1 MNYGIVGYSGRMGKE
16 LSAIFGAAGHE
27 LLLMA
32 DEGGVLPSEE
42 GISPRVIVDFSRASA
57 LPETLRLCKE
67 HGCALVLGTTAI
79 GDEGQSAIRELS
91 ASQAVVQS
99 SNFGTGLNLLAM
111 ILNDYTE
118 LLSGWTMEIL
128 EAHHDKKVDAP
139 SGTAK
144 LLMES
149 AGRTCPMH
157 SLRLGNL
164 PGDHSVYF
172 ANGDEVLTFSHHIV
186 NRVTFAQGALL
197 AAVFAASAL
206 PGLYSFADV
215 LRIGAKR
222 QMGGTN

>member
-16 LSAIFGAAGHE
+16 LSSIFGAAGHE
-27 LLLMA
+27 LVLRA
-32 DEGGVLPSEE
+32 DEAGVSSSAE
-42 GISPRVIVDFSRASA
+42 GVSPRVIVDFSRAEA
-57 LPETLRLCKE
+57 LPTTLRLCEE

-79 GDEGQSAIRELS
+79 GEEGTRAIRALS

-99 SNFGTGLNLLAM
+99 ANFGEGLNLLAM
-111 ILNDYTE
+111 ILNDYTDA
-118 LLSGWTMEIL
+118 LGGWTMEIM

-144 LLMES
+144 MLMES
-149 AGRTCPMH
+149 TGRVCPMH

-164 PGDHSVYF
+164 PGDHTVYF
-172 ANGDEVLTFSHHIV
+172 SNGDEVLTFSHHII

-197 AAVFAASAL
+197 AAAFAASAE

-215 LRIGAKR
+215 LRKGAKR
-222 QMGGTN
+222 QMRGAN